1 MIKLTLSTLLLLQS
15 VNVYAKDLQ
24 YFYNEKL
31 TVSLTNEKCSEHGQI
46 ARAKLTGYKAIH
58 GCYLIKHGH
67 VFIIWQNN
75 KTNLFKTKDFK
86 PLRSI

>member
-1 MIKLTLSTLLLLQS
+1 MFKLALSTLLLLQS
-15 VNVYAKDLQ
+15 VNVCAKDLQ
-24 YFYNEKL
+24 YYYNEKL

-75 KTNLFKTKDFK
+75 KTNLFKTTDFK

>member
-1 MIKLTLSTLLLLQS
+1 MYKLALSTLLLLQS
-15 VNVYAKDLQ
+15 VNIYAKDLQ
-24 YFYNEKL
+24 YFYNENL

-58 GCYLIKHGH
+58 GCSLTKNGY

-75 KTNLFKTKDFK
+75 KTNLFKTTDFK